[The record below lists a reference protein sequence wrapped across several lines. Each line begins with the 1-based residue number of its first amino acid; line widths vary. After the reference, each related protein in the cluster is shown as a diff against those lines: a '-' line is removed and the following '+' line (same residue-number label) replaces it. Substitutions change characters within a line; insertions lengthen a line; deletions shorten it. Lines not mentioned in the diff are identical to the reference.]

1 MPPAVLLA
9 CGRRMAEMREE
20 MLVQLITP
28 DARARLSRIALVKED
43 KARKV
48 EEAIIKMAQVGQ
60 LRGKVD
66 EPQLIRILEQVSGP
80 TEESKKPKIVFNRRR
95 AFDDDDDMPG
105 DDDF

>member
-1 MPPAVLLA
+1 
-9 CGRRMAEMREE
+9 MREE

-28 DARARLSRIALVKED
+28 DARARLSRIALVKAD

-48 EEAIIKMAQVGQ
+48 EDAIIKMAQVGQ

-66 EPQLIRILEQVSGP
+66 EPQLIRILEQVTAP
-80 TEESKKPKIVFNRRR
+80 TEEHKPKIVFNRRR
-95 AFDDDDDMPG
+95 AFDDDDDMPN